1 MKKVIK
7 KTITGFLFNRIE
19 KMGDEDYNHVGFE
32 DKNKSFGDL
41 LLASVPKI
49 GTQRKA
55 RITIEILED
64 AKDIPNQNNENN

>member
-19 KMGDEDYNHVGFE
+19 EMGGEDYNHIGFE
-32 DKNKSFGDL
+32 DKAKLFGDL
-41 LLASVPKI
+41 LASSVPKI
-49 GTQRKA
+49 GTRRKA

-64 AKDIPNQNNENN
+64 AKKDPKSK

>member
-1 MKKVIK
+1 MKKAIK

-19 KMGDEDYNHVGFE
+19 EMGGEEYNHIGFE
-32 DKNKSFGDL
+32 DKDKSFGDL

-64 AKDIPNQNNENN
+64 AQDITESK